1 MQAFLNQLL
10 NQARAKAAN
19 ALPDLPSV
27 LRQSV
32 GTIDDVIVRPATRFS
47 QELLTKP
54 IVGPARTFRPGK
66 KAEQLVREQTGRFV
80 PTLRPPASLNAPR
93 YNQSA
98 AQRFFQEFGGAAETT
113 ARTLIG
119 QSGLNQANSMVR
131 SFSTAAAPYFK
142 PSSAFAR
149 VPVPGWAQPLVAP
162 TSVAGTIFAL
172 TQLEG
177 STPQSGDP
185 YDNWQRLGYSSK
197 DDMIR
202 RVTRQAQIENSDL
215 ARGSEQYG
223 PPISRDYKK
232 EELEAG
238 AAAEAFRPGAGF
250 PGQQQFPGAPVTPA
264 APVDPLSRLSPQDR
278 AYQQE
283 RARVEAMVK
292 SNPDMQKEEIAAAR
306 AKVRDQ
312 GMAIWAA
319 NHKDLAK
326 QVKPG
331 QSGYEA
337 IQQTLYPGGTPVPTL
352 SSESEAMLNVIAP
365 ANQQGVRPNVT
376 PMPGQLPSFG
386 SATEGMFNAITAGG
400 SLVTPM
406 PQELIEKYKEQLL
419 KQAK

>member
-10 NQARAKAAN
+10 NQARAQAPS
-19 ALPDLPSV
+19 ALPTL
-27 LRQSV
+27 LRRSV

-80 PTLRPPASLNAPR
+80 PMIMPPASSNAPR
-93 YNQSA
+93 YTQSA

-131 SFSTAAAPYFK
+131 SFSTAAAPYLK

-149 VPVPGWAQPLVAP
+149 VPVLGSMPGWAQSLVAP
-162 TSVAGTIFAL
+162 TSVAGTIFGL

-197 DDMIR
+197 DDMLR
-202 RVTRQAQIENSDL
+202 RVSRQAQIENSDR

-223 PPISRDYKK
+223 PPIPTGITPPAAPGLPADYKK
-232 EELEAG
+232 TELAAG

-250 PGQQQFPGAPVTPA
+250 PGQQAALDLAYEADKRRALQLAEQDQLAKKYQVADLTKAYNTAATP
-264 APVDPLSRLSPQDR
+264 
-278 AYQQE
+278 
-283 RARVEAMVK
+283 
-292 SNPDMQKEEIAAAR
+292 EEKQRIGL
-306 AKVRDQ
+306 Q
-312 GMAIWAA
+312 IWATT
-319 NHKDLAK
+319 NPQLT
-326 QVKPG
+326 QGVKPG
-331 QSGYEA
+331 QVGYEQAQAA
-337 IQQTLYPGGTPVPTL
+337 INTPGLDQLSQTQK
-352 SSESEAMLNVIAP
+352 A
-365 ANQQGVRPNVT
+365 
-376 PMPGQLPSFG
+376 
-386 SATEGMFNAITAGG
+386 
-400 SLVTPM
+400 
-406 PQELIEKYKEQLL
+406 LL
-419 KQAK
+419 KQAFQQQLNK